1 MPRRKITER
10 RAIEPD
16 PRYNSVL
23 VSKFTNGIMERGKR
37 SVAQKIF
44 YGAMDII
51 KQQVT
56 DAEPIAVF
64 DKAMEMVRPKVEV
77 KSRRV
82 GGATYQV
89 PVEVRP
95 ERRNALAIRWI
106 ISFAKARS
114 GRSMSEKLAAE
125 LLDAYNERGGS
136 VKKKDDTHRMAEA
149 NKAFAHYR
157 W

>member
-1 MPRRKITER
+1 VSRRPRNVKRSVP
-10 RAIEPD
+10 PD
-16 PRYNSVL
+16 PRYDSQTVT
-23 VSKFTNGIMERGKR
+23 KFINNLMKEGKK
-37 SVAQKIF
+37 STAEGIF

-51 KQQVT
+51 EQRTGQPGVNVFKQALSNAKPV
-56 DAEPIAVF
+56 
-64 DKAMEMVRPKVEV
+64 VEV

-95 ERRNALAIRWI
+95 DRRTALAMRWLLQYGRARGEKSMKDRLANEL
-106 ISFAKARS
+106 ISASK
-114 GRSMSEKLAAE
+114 GEG
-125 LLDAYNERGGS
+125 NTI
-136 VKKKDDTHRMAEA
+136 KKKEDTHKMAEA